1 MVIMMIIEKTTMSAI
16 CFNALRA
23 NGDHQSVRAEV
34 EEVRIG
40 AMKEVTNAGKRRKLI
55 LKTSIM
61 APLPGSKMVLKTT
74 RGTLVGKMNLLREQ
88 DSSLGGEVVEV
99 MVIMNLLPLQL
110 EPIGTQ
116 RVCWELTALDLLLN
130 LPSIRQVEI
139 TSSTWL
145 ATLLTP

>member
-1 MVIMMIIEKTTMSAI
+1 MDCMVLEGW
-16 CFNALRA
+16 LV
-23 NGDHQSVRAEV
+23 GW
-34 EEVRIG
+34 RIG

-88 DSSLGGEVVEV
+88 DSSLEGEEVEV

-110 EPIGTQ
+110 EPIGTRQ
-116 RVCWELTALDLLLN
+116 VCWELTALDLLLN
-130 LPSIRQVEI
+130 LPSIKRV
-139 TSSTWL
+139 
-145 ATLLTP
+145 